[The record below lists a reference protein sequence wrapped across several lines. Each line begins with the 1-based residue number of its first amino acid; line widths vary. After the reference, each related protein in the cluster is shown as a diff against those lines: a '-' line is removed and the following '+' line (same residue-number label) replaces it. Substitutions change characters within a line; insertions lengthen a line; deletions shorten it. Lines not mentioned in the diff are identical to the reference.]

1 MRQSSVSRRVV
12 IVLMVIHA
20 LLVSWCSL
28 RSGFAWTEVGLLPAG
43 VLDWRYGSYDVFRVN
58 PPLVRMWA
66 TLPVLALNPDVPF
79 AGTLTDPRSRAEW
92 EVGAA
97 MLKVDALAAERYLTI
112 ARLFCLPFSIAGMW
126 VAVRWAKDLFGTA
139 ASIGAAVIWTFF
151 PMLIGYECLIS
162 GDAQAACMGLVTFYC
177 FRGWLKRPD
186 IAHAYFL
193 GIVLGLT
200 LLTKTSWFILIG
212 LLPMLWV
219 VIRTGEAWLAQ
230 RRSIRA
236 IGREAGLLVTAV
248 LISLCV
254 VNTIYGFAGS
264 FRRLDSF
271 DFISK
276 ALAGTQ
282 AWQEGSWSN
291 NRFRGTILGAL
302 PVPLPESLVIGV
314 DLQKWD
320 FDRERWS
327 YFRGQWR
334 TQGWWYY
341 YVYGLAIKM
350 PLGFWIL
357 FVFAAALAV
366 FKPACRGPW
375 QDELLLWIPM
385 ILVIAG
391 ASLETGLNRHLRY
404 VLPALPPAIV
414 LASRAFCVF
423 AGGSRFS
430 RALVVAAT
438 AWLVTSSLWIF
449 PHSLSYF
456 NESIGGPKRSAWH
469 MNASNIDWGQDL
481 TYLRRWQQRKADG
494 RPLYVKNYLHLTKP
508 EEFGI
513 EVAGV
518 VPSMYSRDSRSP
530 NGMEAKRRFMPG
542 WYAVDRESI
551 LRQSGDYAYLNQLDP
566 ADWAGY
572 GFVIFDVTE
581 EVAQR
586 LEREWNEGGAEDE

>member
-12 IVLMVIHA
+12 VALMVIHA

-43 VLDWRYGSYDVFRVN
+43 VIDWRYGTYDVFRVN
-58 PPLVRMWA
+58 QPLVRMWA

-79 AGTLTDPRSRAEW
+79 AGTLSDPRSRAEW

-97 MLKVDALAAERYLTI
+97 MLKVDALAAERNLTI
-112 ARLFCLPFSIAGMW
+112 GRLFCLPFSIAGMW
-126 VAVRWAKDLFGTA
+126 VAVRWAKELYGTA
-139 ASIGAAVIWTFF
+139 AGVGAAVIWTFF

-162 GDAQAACMGLVTFYC
+162 GDAQAACMGLATFYF

-186 IAHAYFL
+186 IAQAYFL

-236 IGREAGLLVTAV
+236 IGREAGLLVAAV
-248 LISLCV
+248 LISLFV

-282 AWQEGSWSN
+282 GWQEGSWSN
-291 NRFRGTILGAL
+291 NRFRGTMLGAL

-375 QDELLLWIPM
+375 QDELLLWTPM
-385 ILVIAG
+385 ILVVIG

-404 VLPALPPAIV
+404 VLPALPPAIM

-430 RALVVAAT
+430 RALVVSAT
-438 AWLVTSSLWIF
+438 AWLVASSLWIF

-481 TYLRRWQQRKADG
+481 TYLRRWQQGKADG
-494 RPLYVKNYLHLTKP
+494 RPLYVKNYLHLTKA

-518 VPSMYSRDSRSP
+518 VPLMYKKETRLP
-530 NGMEAKRRFMPG
+530 YGTENGRLIPG
-542 WYAVDRESI
+542 WYAIDRESI
-551 LRQSGDYAYLNQLDP
+551 LSASGEYAYLNQLEP

-581 EVAQR
+581 EVAKR
-586 LEREWNEGGAEDE
+586 LEREWNEDDAKND